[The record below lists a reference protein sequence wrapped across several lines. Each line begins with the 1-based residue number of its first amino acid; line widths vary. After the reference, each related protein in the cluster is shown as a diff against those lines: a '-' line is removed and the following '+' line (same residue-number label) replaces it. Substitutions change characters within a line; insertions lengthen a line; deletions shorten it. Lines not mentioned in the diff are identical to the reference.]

1 MTVCSLLL
9 AHRYVKLMSDSATL
23 QEAALANADKQTS
36 EAELHTVK
44 DADIDRQ
51 HVKVGDNGAIAGAAA
66 TVPLTPE
73 EDGKEAE
80 IEKGLQRTITP
91 DEPYFPVC
99 AASHA

>member
-1 MTVCSLLL
+1 
-9 AHRYVKLMSDSATL
+9 MSDSATL
-23 QEAALANADKQTS
+23 REAALTNADKQTP
-36 EAELHTVK
+36 EAELRKVN

-80 IEKGLQRTITP
+80 IEKGLQRTVTP
-91 DEPYFPVC
+91 DEPYFPVS
-99 AASHA
+99 AASHAD